1 MMNVESSSNL
11 PLICQNIATK
21 RKLSDTHEL
30 LIPTMN
36 IQLENCVIII
46 QTEVL

>member
-1 MMNVESSSNL
+1 MNAESSSNL
-11 PLICQNIATK
+11 PLTCQNITTK
-21 RKLSDTHEL
+21 KKLSDTHEL

-46 QTEVL
+46 QTKVL